1 MGFDGWVNDP
11 STRHHGNQQRQRRP
25 TGSLGPPGSPQEVL
39 PSRCDLLGFIGCSC
53 SSGMASCGLTALSL
67 SDRAGHP
74 STPSV
79 AGQDGEENPATL
91 AENCFRELL
100 GRAAYGNMNNAVRP
114 VLV

>member
-1 MGFDGWVNDP
+1 MSNPQSDLLSFDGR
-11 STRHHGNQQRQRRP
+11 SNQVGDVSPPDQWELTLRII
-25 TGSLGPPGSPQEVL
+25 SL
-39 PSRCDLLGFIGCSC
+39 
-53 SSGMASCGLTALSL
+53 A
-67 SDRAGHP
+67 DRAGHP

-79 AGQDGEENPATL
+79 VGQDGEENPATL

>member
-1 MGFDGWVNDP
+1 MDESHFLNV
-11 STRHHGNQQRQRRP
+11 S
-25 TGSLGPPGSPQEVL
+25 
-39 PSRCDLLGFIGCSC
+39 
-53 SSGMASCGLTALSL
+53 LSL

-79 AGQDGEENPATL
+79 AGQDGEENPAAL
-91 AENCFRELL
+91 AESCFRELL

>member
-1 MGFDGWVNDP
+1 M
-11 STRHHGNQQRQRRP
+11 
-25 TGSLGPPGSPQEVL
+25 
-39 PSRCDLLGFIGCSC
+39 CDLR
-53 SSGMASCGLTALSL
+53 L

-79 AGQDGEENPATL
+79 GQDREENPATL

>member
-1 MGFDGWVNDP
+1 M
-11 STRHHGNQQRQRRP
+11 
-25 TGSLGPPGSPQEVL
+25 
-39 PSRCDLLGFIGCSC
+39 CDLR
-53 SSGMASCGLTALSL
+53 L

>member
-1 MGFDGWVNDP
+1 MRGG
-11 STRHHGNQQRQRRP
+11 SGNLCLAHR
-25 TGSLGPPGSPQEVL
+25 V
-39 PSRCDLLGFIGCSC
+39 
-53 SSGMASCGLTALSL
+53 
-67 SDRAGHP
+67 GHP

>member
-1 MGFDGWVNDP
+1 MDQLDSFRSQPQLLSMSTTSLCLCP
-11 STRHHGNQQRQRRP
+11 SLAVRVRLRW
-25 TGSLGPPGSPQEVL
+25 
-39 PSRCDLLGFIGCSC
+39 SRAACDLR
-53 SSGMASCGLTALSL
+53 L